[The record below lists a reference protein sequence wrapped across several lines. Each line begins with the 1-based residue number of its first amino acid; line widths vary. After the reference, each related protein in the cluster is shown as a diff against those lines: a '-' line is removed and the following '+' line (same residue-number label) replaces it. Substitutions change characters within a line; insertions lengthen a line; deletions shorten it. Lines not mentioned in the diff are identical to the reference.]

1 MRSNTMSRRGRIL
14 LVVGAAAVAL
24 LGLTGCGSGDP
35 EESAPPPAAATSR
48 SYVGRA
54 AGSEAL
60 VAVVTDGA
68 RVLAY
73 VCDGMP
79 GAPSGTAPTIQ
90 AWFNGPS
97 DGISV
102 DVTQP
107 AGRLQ
112 LELTDA
118 AMTGTVTLAGGRT
131 LAVNG
136 RAATG
141 DAGLYRAE
149 TPGPGGAPAVAG
161 WILAAD
167 GTQRGGV
174 GGSLTTSGT
183 TLLNTS
189 QLSFSFQSLATA
201 RISRVGITPIP
212 IP

>member
-1 MRSNTMSRRGRIL
+1 MRTHTASRTSRIL
-14 LVVGAAAVAL
+14 LVVVAFAVAL
-24 LGLTGCGSGDP
+24 LAGCSSDGSKVAT
-35 EESAPPPAAATSR
+35 APPTTTATAVTH

-54 AGSEAL
+54 AGSDAF
-60 VAVVTDGA
+60 VGVVVDGK

-73 VCDGMP
+73 VCDGVP
-79 GAPSGTAPTIQ
+79 GSPTGTTPTIQ

-97 DGISV
+97 DGASV
-102 DVTQP
+102 DVSQP

-112 LELTDA
+112 LQLTDS
-118 AMTGTVTLAGGRT
+118 AMTGTLTLTGGRT
-131 LAVNG
+131 LAVTG
-136 RAATG
+136 QTTTG

-149 TPGPGGAPAVAG
+149 AAATGGPAVAG

-167 GTQRGGV
+167 GVQRGGV
-174 GGSLTTSGT
+174 GGSLTISGT

>member
-1 MRSNTMSRRGRIL
+1 MRTHTASTTARIL
-14 LVVGAAAVAL
+14 LVVAAAMAAL
-24 LGLTGCGSGDP
+24 AGCSSEGSKD
-35 EESAPPPAAATSR
+35 AATPPTSSASTATQ

-54 AGSEAL
+54 AGSEAF
-60 VAVVTDGA
+60 VGVVVDGK

-73 VCDGMP
+73 VCDGVP
-79 GAPSGTAPTIQ
+79 GDPVGTTPTVQ
-90 AWFNGPS
+90 AWFNGTS
-97 DGISV
+97 DGSSV
-102 DVTQP
+102 DVSQP

-112 LELTDA
+112 LQLTDA
-118 AMTGTVTLAGGRT
+118 AMTGTLTLAGGRT
-131 LAVNG
+131 LAVTG
-136 RAATG
+136 QPTTG

-149 TPGPGGAPAVAG
+149 AAASGGQAVAG

-167 GTQRGGV
+167 GGQRGGV

-189 QLSFSFQSLATA
+189 QLTFSFQSLATA